1 MVVLIV
7 GRRFISPITV
17 MTRNHLDM
25 DVSLKSH
32 SARLSKK
39 RKKRKKKKVT
49 LSNSIVSSMPT
60 NIVNII

>member
-7 GRRFISPITV
+7 FVGRSFISPITV

-39 RKKRKKKKVT
+39 RKKEKKKESHTQQFHRVQYA
-49 LSNSIVSSMPT
+49 N
-60 NIVNII
+60 

>member
-39 RKKRKKKKVT
+39 RKKEKKKESHTQQFHRVQYA
-49 LSNSIVSSMPT
+49 N
-60 NIVNII
+60 